1 MLSEKLMKRNIEKV
15 HNHLGELAGLANKT
29 EAAEK
34 RILLA
39 AVKRLDVVQAEID
52 RLFPGI
58 ETADDSRQD
67 KYIAMIT
74 ERGQLNTVIAKA
86 KANLG

>member
-1 MLSEKLMKRNIEKV
+1 VKAHIDKTRK
-15 HNHLGELAGLANKT
+15 HLGELAGLANKT

-52 RLFPGI
+52 RLLPGI
-58 ETADDSRQD
+58 ETADDSQQD